1 MSGAIIL
8 GGDCGALATARSLG
22 RRGIPVIFL
31 PGANPLAGYSR
42 HVRRTIAWPGPE
54 SQDAAGWLVSLADR
68 EGLHGWTLLPAAD
81 PDVRLVSRNHA
92 LLGKT
97 FKLGVAPWDIVQWA
111 ADKSMSYRQAERIG
125 IDYPRTF
132 DGSLDDLRKSGC
144 RFPLILKPA
153 RKSGKNKLTDAKAW
167 QVNSLAELENI
178 HEEAVRLAGEGGLI
192 VQELVPGDGSMQFS
206 YAGVWSDGEPVISM
220 VAQRTRQHPAN
231 FGTGCFVETI
241 EEPEIEKL
249 SERFLASIGYHG
261 MVEMEFKKDENSG
274 AYKLLDVNPRIWTWT
289 ALGEPAGVDFP
300 HALWTLAQGA
310 VPERA
315 KAKPGASWMYVS
327 RDLPEALREI
337 RQGSL
342 GFSQYLRSFVRAS
355 SLAVFDLGD
364 PVPSLVDLP
373 TSFMRRKA

>member
-31 PGANPLAGYSR
+31 PGANALAGYSR
-42 HVRRTIAWPGPE
+42 HVHRTINWPGPE
-54 SQDAAGWLVSLADR
+54 SQDAAQWLISLADR
-68 EGLHGWTLLPAAD
+68 QGLEGWTLLPAAD
-81 PDVRLVSRNHA
+81 ADVSLVSRNHA
-92 LLGKT
+92 LLGQT

-132 DGSLDDLRKSGC
+132 EGSLEDLRKSGC
-144 RFPLILKPA
+144 RFPLVLKPA
-153 RKSGKNKLTDAKAW
+153 RKSGKNRLTAAKAW
-167 QVNSLAELENI
+167 QVNSLAELERI
-178 HEEAVRLAGEGGLI
+178 HGEAVLLAGEGGLI

-206 YAGVWSDGEPVISM
+206 YAGVWSHGQPVISM

-231 FGTGCFVETI
+231 FGTGCFVESI

-261 MVEMEFKKDENSG
+261 VVEMEFKKDENSD

-289 ALGEPAGVDFP
+289 ALGKPAGVDFP

-310 VPERA
+310 VPERV

-337 RQGSL
+337 RGGRL
-342 GFSQYLRSFVRAS
+342 GLGNYLRMIARAPA
-355 SLAVFDLGD
+355 LAVFDIAD
-364 PVPSLVDLP
+364 PLPSLVDLP
-373 TSFMRRKA
+373 TSLMRRKA